1 MTWLNMLFG
10 LILFQPTTQ
19 NNNAAIPPPI
29 FFLDENMDFKQKS
42 QFLLWHNMFGKWMDE
57 KTPALKSNDAFVII

>member
-1 MTWLNMLFG
+1 MLFG

-29 FFLDENMDFKQKS
+29 FFLDENMDFNAEIS
-42 QFLLWHNMFGKWMDE
+42 I
-57 KTPALKSNDAFVII
+57 FVMTQYVW